1 MRGAYDAASL
11 LVPAAS
17 DFYYES
23 RPTIAI
29 PAPAAAPTPRCRW
42 PTAALHPAL
51 AASLMPFYQRRE
63 LAFLPFAGT
72 EDTSRSHFETQN
84 RIELGQGWTSGAGY
98 GSGFLNRLAGVL
110 GDERDRPPPSP
121 RTCRRS
127 AGARPTCPTWTW
139 AAPAASRG

>member
-1 MRGAYDAASL
+1 MHRRRLLQLMAAAPSRWAPAALRRAGRADNRLLVVFMRGAYDAASL

-29 PAPAAAPTPRCRW
+29 PAPAAAADAALPLADGW
-42 PTAALHPAL
+42 ALHPAL

-72 EDTSRSHFETQN
+72 GTPAAAISRRRTASSWA
-84 RIELGQGWTSGAGY
+84 RGWT
-98 GSGFLNRLAGVL
+98 R
-110 GDERDRPPPSP
+110 
-121 RTCRRS
+121 
-127 AGARPTCPTWTW
+127 
-139 AAPAASRG
+139 AAQATAQAF